1 VLRPDGTLGPTFD
14 PVPNPICLPPQD
26 VAAERRSVTCA
37 SPDQALVVTTSGDVS
52 FPTGSLTVEA
62 SGGVFEI
69 TGSFAGWLQDG
80 K

>member
-1 VLRPDGTLGPTFD
+1 MLRPDGTLVPASD

-26 VAAERRSVTCA
+26 VEAERRSVTCA
-37 SPDQALVVTTSGDVS
+37 SPDEALVVTTGGDGS

-62 SGGVFEI
+62 SGEVFEI
-69 TGSFAGWLQDG
+69 AGSFAGWLQDG